1 MITYTHHWFYNFLI
15 YLAPTNE
22 AFAAL
27 PEGTV
32 QSLLLPENIDQL
44 ADILKYHVVA
54 ANAPSS
60 GLSIGNV
67 ETLNGDSVDVTV
79 SDRGIMVN
87 DATVTTAD
95 VVASNGIV
103 HIIDKVLMPPAD
115 ETPVTLPTTTEAPP
129 SIEEPDTEAP
139 ATDAPSADK
148 LLSPVL
154 RHHQAAGVQSRSA
167 SQQRARLLSC
177 RRLAR
182 HRRCSGVAGASGM
195 GTSYKNK
202 KAFIN

>member
-1 MITYTHHWFYNFLI
+1 
-15 YLAPTNE
+15 
-22 AFAAL
+22 
-27 PEGTV
+27 
-32 QSLLLPENIDQL
+32 
-44 ADILKYHVVA
+44 
-54 ANAPSS
+54 
-60 GLSIGNV
+60 
-67 ETLNGDSVDVTV
+67 
-79 SDRGIMVN
+79 MVN

-103 HIIDKVLMPPAD
+103 HIIDKVLMPHADDMPA
-115 ETPVTLPTTTEAPP
+115 TEAPP

-139 ATDAPSADK
+139 ATDAPPADK

-167 SQQRARLLSC
+167 SWQRARLLSC
-177 RRLAR
+177 RRLAS

-202 KAFIN
+202 KAFTINHILL